1 MLHTLIVLVLVGTS
15 LSVTFILLYIYC
27 TFRILNTGTKT
38 TAIVPII
45 TIVHVITEK

>member
-1 MLHTLIVLVLVGTS
+1 MYLLIPV
-15 LSVTFILLYIYC
+15 YIYC

-38 TAIVPII
+38 TPIVSIA